1 MSRNLR
7 RAALA
12 ASSAAAALAAA
23 AMPSASSPGSN
34 ASLLSSSAYR
44 AAPGHL
50 GLARAHPSLGR
61 DLAALLTPEAFLL
74 DATHALAAAALCA
87 RPLPG
92 DKLRL
97 MRRVPRGAAVV
108 AEHLAELRPESSWDL
123 RLRMA
128 LAHAEDG
135 RFDDALHAL
144 ARLAAERPSDPGARL
159 SAAGICYLVGR
170 LEEGN
175 QWVSEIPERVRWEN
189 KIYLR
194 NALLAATLG
203 GAVAGGG
210 IEGVVGW
217 VAFEAINIALWAK
230 FTDGDMSFLKRSILS
245 ALLRHVFAHKQ
256 YKGYYKGIV
265 AGDPSKE

>member
-7 RAALA
+7 RAVLA
-12 ASSAAAALAAA
+12 ASAAAALAAA
-23 AMPSASSPGSN
+23 WMPSASSPGSN

-61 DLAALLTPEAFLL
+61 DLAALLTPDAFLL

-87 RPLPG
+87 RPFPG
-92 DKLRL
+92 ENLRL
-97 MRRVPRGAAVV
+97 MRRDPRGAAVV
-108 AEHLAELRPESSWDL
+108 AEHLAELRPESAWDL
-123 RLRMA
+123 RLRLP

-135 RFDDALHAL
+135 RFDDALQAR

-159 SAAGICYLVGR
+159 SAAGICYLVGK

-175 QWVSEIPERVRWEN
+175 RWVSEIPESVRWKN
-189 KIYLR
+189 KMYLR

-203 GAVAGGG
+203 GAVAGG

-217 VAFEAINIALWAK
+217 VAFEAINIVLWAK
-230 FTDGDMSFLKRSILS
+230 FADGDMFFLKRRILS
-245 ALLRHVFAHKQ
+245 ALLRHVFADKQ